1 MFPGTGRGG
10 LTVPRIRGALFFGCP
25 SIPLD
30 LVFDVSKPASLFA
43 WTRAGF
49 FRAHVFPRP
58 PESNGA
64 ERWSSME
71 GTLIAIRVGGPLPK
85 SAVGVGGGGAELPDD
100 GPTASPIWSGGG
112 GGGVLGGGGDRGAGR
127 GCGGGELGG
136 GDGAGRGRRRRRS
149 PRRQRC
155 WTGRRRRRCWTGAA
169 MLGEEQGR
177 RGDGGVLWSSHERD
191 RCHCR
196 DGRRWPIQDA
206 GGLELTV
213 E

>member
-85 SAVGVGGGGAELPDD
+85 SAVGGGGWLNCRTTGRQRRQFGVAGAGAACSAAAATEVLD
-100 GPTASPIWSGGG
+100 GDAAAESWVGATVLGGAGG
-112 GGGVLGGGGDRGAGR
+112 GGGVLGGRGAGR
-127 GCGGGELGG
+127 GGGGG
-136 GDGAGRGRRRRRS
+136 GAGRGRR
-149 PRRQRC
+149 C
-155 WTGRRRRRCWTGAA
+155 WAKSRGGAA
-169 MLGEEQGR
+169 MEACFGR
-177 RGDGGVLWSSHERD
+177 ATNETGVT
-191 RCHCR
+191 
-196 DGRRWPIQDA
+196 A
-206 GGLELTV
+206 
-213 E
+213 